1 MAQMRACLTPILH
14 ICRFALTLFLTM
26 WQDAACVLQKS
37 RDALF
42 FFLFFFFFLSLYFT
56 ASAKFFCLDFAS
68 FLGKCPPQWRGVK
81 GSARH
86 AQAFFCA
93 FYGPFNIAVLFIL
106 SKAHHS
112 WGSGWGPFGPPNT
125 PRQMPNGSSAR
136 RRGAGG
142 EMVHD
147 LYWFYTWD

>member
-1 MAQMRACLTPILH
+1 MSITKVFVKFGVMEPIVWPSTYCVKNWNKPPNKPLNKPLKL
-14 ICRFALTLFLTM
+14 RFRLRPDALT
-26 WQDAACVLQKS
+26 
-37 RDALF
+37 
-42 FFLFFFFFLSLYFT
+42 
-56 ASAKFFCLDFAS
+56 SAKFFCLDLAS